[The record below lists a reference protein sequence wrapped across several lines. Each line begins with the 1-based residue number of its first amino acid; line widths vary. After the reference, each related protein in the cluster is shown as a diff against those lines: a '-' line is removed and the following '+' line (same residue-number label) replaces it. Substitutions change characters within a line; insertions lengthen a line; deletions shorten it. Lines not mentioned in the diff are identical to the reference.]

1 MKTYLAAFKPKPNL
15 SMKKYLAMLI
25 AVGFLFSCE
34 ENIQEVSQE
43 ISEIDLSQG
52 ELAFTDKSGETV
64 EAYYKGELV
73 TLQVID
79 GTYVLGG
86 DMIIPESQI
95 LFVEPPEAEF
105 LKTESVGRTAGRW
118 PNNTVYYTVNSNLP
132 NQSRVTDAIAEWES
146 KTNLTFVQRTN
157 QSDYIEFRSGSGCSS
172 SVGRV
177 GGRQYINLASG
188 CSTGNNIHEIGH
200 AIGLY
205 HEHTRGD
212 RDTYVTVNF
221 GNIQSGREYN
231 FYTYIQRGTDG
242 QDYTSTLDF
251 GSIMMYSSYAFS
263 NNGQPTITKKDG
275 STFTTQRNALSSD
288 DLDGINQM
296 YPSGGGGGGPVYNNG
311 QWYTIDGLRV
321 YRYNN
326 KWYYYT
332 STYGWREVV
341 NINGRWYYA

>member
-1 MKTYLAAFKPKPNL
+1 
-15 SMKKYLAMLI
+15 MKKYLSILVALI
-25 AVGFLFSCE
+25 VLSACE
-34 ENIQEVSQE
+34 DNLQEPITDVENI
-43 ISEIDLSQG
+43 DLAQG
-52 ELAFTDKSGETV
+52 ELAFTNQRGETV
-64 EAYYKGELV
+64 EAYYHGELV
-73 TLQVID
+73 SLELID
-79 GTYVLGG
+79 GSYVLGG
-86 DMIIPESQI
+86 DMIIPESQL
-95 LFVEPPEAEF
+95 LFVEPPV
-105 LKTESVGRTAGRW
+105 LDGPGLESVGRTSGRW

-132 NQSRVTDAIAEWES
+132 NQSRVTDAIAEWEA
-146 KTNLTFVQRTN
+146 KTNLRFVQRTN

-177 GGRQYINLASG
+177 GGRQFINLASG

-212 RDTYVTVNF
+212 RDDYVIVNF
-221 GNIQSGREYN
+221 QNIQSGRANN

-251 GSIMMYSSYAFS
+251 GSIMMYSSFAFS
-263 NNGQPTITKKDG
+263 NNGQPTITKLDG
-275 STFTTQRNALSSD
+275 STFSVQRNALSSD
-288 DLDGINQM
+288 DLAGINIM

-326 KWYYYT
+326 RWYYYT
-332 STYGWREVV
+332 SSQGWREVV
-341 NINGRWYYA
+341 NINGVWYYA